1 MRKEMNRVIAHVDM
15 DAFFA
20 AIEQLDNAEWRGRP
34 VVVGAD
40 PLEGTGRGVVATC
53 SYEARQF
60 GIHSAQPISRAYR
73 RCPHAVFVRPR
84 GARYAEVSHRVMEI
98 LRSFTPDVEP
108 VSIDEAFLDLS
119 STFKFYGTPTDAG
132 QRIKREILSRTGLI
146 ASVGIAPNKFI
157 AKIASDLDK
166 PDGLVVVDPGNEAEF
181 LAPLELRR
189 LWGVGPR
196 TLNKL
201 ETLGLYTIGDL
212 ARLPRERL
220 YKLFGTTGLGFWK
233 LSHGIDERPVVTTH
247 EAKSVSKERTF
258 SKDVSETEAL
268 ISALISLCDELSYDL
283 RRKSIHGRTITLKIR
298 FADFTTYTRSQT
310 LAESTCASETLCQ
323 TVRRLF
329 AEFKDTG
336 RAVRLLGVG
345 VSQLDT
351 GGHQLDLFSGADS
364 NRSAIDSVMDDVK
377 KKFGD
382 RAITRARLLRRDSP
396 PPKPPK

>member
-1 MRKEMNRVIAHVDM
+1 MNRVIAHVDM

-40 PLEGTGRGVVATC
+40 PRQGTGRGVVATC
-53 SYEARQF
+53 SYEARQY

-73 RCPHAVFVRPR
+73 CCPHAVFVRPR
-84 GARYAEVSHRVMEI
+84 GARYAKVSRRVMEI

-119 STFKFYGTPTDAG
+119 STFKFNGTPKEAG
-132 QRIKREILSRTGLI
+132 QCIKNEILSRTGLI

-166 PDGLVVVDPGNEAEF
+166 PDGLVVVDSGNEADF
-181 LAPLELRR
+181 LAPLELSR
-189 LWGVGPR
+189 LWGVGPK

-201 ETLGLYTIGDL
+201 EVLGLHTIGEL
-212 ARLPRERL
+212 ARLSRERL
-220 YKLFGTTGLGFWK
+220 YKLFGTTGLGFWT

-258 SKDVSETEAL
+258 SEDVADTDAL
-268 ISALISLCDELSYDL
+268 ISVLISLCDELSYDL
-283 RRKSIHGRTITLKIR
+283 RRKSIRGRTITLKIR
-298 FADFTTYTRSQT
+298 FDDFTTYTRSQT
-310 LAESTCASETLCQ
+310 LAESTCSSETLCQ

-329 AEFKDTG
+329 AEFKDSG

-345 VSQLDT
+345 VSHLDI
-351 GGHQLDLFSGADS
+351 GGHQLDLFSGTDS

-382 RAITRARLLRRDSP
+382 QAITRARLLRRGPP
-396 PPKPPK
+396 PPKPEK